1 LSGIET
7 HKKQVVSS
15 KEILQHQ
22 NVRRGRLA
30 WTHQHGKG
38 TNGSI
43 MFHWDKD

>member
-1 LSGIET
+1 MSKVLGKHLALSGIET

-30 WTHQHGKG
+30 
-38 TNGSI
+38 
-43 MFHWDKD
+43 